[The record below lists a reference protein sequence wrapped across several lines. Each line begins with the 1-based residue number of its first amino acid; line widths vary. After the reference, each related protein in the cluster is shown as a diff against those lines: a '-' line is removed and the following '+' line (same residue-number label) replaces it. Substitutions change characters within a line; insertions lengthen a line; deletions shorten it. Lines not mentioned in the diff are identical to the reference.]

1 MSPKVSIIVPVYN
14 VEKYIAE
21 CVDPLIGQTYENTEI
36 ILVDDGSKDSSG
48 KICDEYASNFPDKDI
63 KVVHK
68 ENGGLV
74 SAWKAGVEAST
85 GDYLSFIDS
94 DDWIDAEMIAEM
106 AAQTTGSES
115 EIISS
120 DYVIEYSRGGSK
132 NVYQRLL
139 PGEYD
144 RTKIESEV
152 MSQLLGNEQRLIHV
166 SRCMKLF
173 SRKLFLDNI
182 KYSDEKLRMGEDFIV
197 TIPCLLDAERI
208 YVMDHKAYYHYRYV
222 NESMVHKYDP
232 NLEANIKR
240 LFSDANAM
248 LENKSNNGST
258 IKGMRDVL
266 KKGLNKEYVYHL
278 ILLLKN
284 EARNPDKAT
293 YKANMQ
299 KIAQDEANKKLI
311 SDSKIEVSEK
321 ANKLVYFVL
330 KHPTNMNCRILHMAM
345 DLKK

>member
-1 MSPKVSIIVPVYN
+1 MNPKVSIIVPIYN
-14 VEKYIAE
+14 VEKYLAE
-21 CVDPLIGQTYENTEI
+21 CVDSLIGQTYENTEV

-48 KICDEYASNFPDKDI
+48 RICDEYTSEFPDKYI

-85 GDYLSFIDS
+85 GEYLSFVDG
-94 DDWIDAEMIAEM
+94 DDWVDMNMIAEM
-106 AAQTTGSES
+106 TAKATGSEY

-120 DYVIEYSRGGSK
+120 DYVIEYSRGGGKS
-132 NVYQRLL
+132 VYQRLT

-144 RTKIESEV
+144 RVKIEKEV
-152 MSQLLGNEQRLIHV
+152 IPHLLGNEQRLIHV

-197 TIPCLLDAERI
+197 TIPCFLDAQRI

-232 NLEANIKR
+232 NLEANIER
-240 LFSDANAM
+240 LFNDACVM
-248 LENKSNNGST
+248 LEDKSGKSNAL
-258 IKGMRDVL
+258 KGMRAVL
-266 KKGLNKEYVYHL
+266 KEELDKEYIYHL
-278 ILLLKN
+278 MLLLKN
-284 EARNPDKAT
+284 EARNADKSA
-293 YKANMQ
+293 YIGNMQ
-299 KIAQDEANKKLI
+299 KIARNGANKKLI
-311 SDSKIEVSEK
+311 SDLKIEIDEK

-330 KHPTNMNCRILHMAM
+330 QHPTNINCRMLHTAM